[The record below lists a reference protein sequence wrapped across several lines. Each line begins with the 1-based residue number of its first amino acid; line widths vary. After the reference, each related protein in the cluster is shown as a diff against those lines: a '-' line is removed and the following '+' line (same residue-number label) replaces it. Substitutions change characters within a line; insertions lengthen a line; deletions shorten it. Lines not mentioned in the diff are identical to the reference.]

1 MRLKG
6 SYVELFKFLTANK
19 DSLAT
24 IGLIVGGGFALWR
37 WIVDQRWRRVQ
48 YASQLLE
55 TFFAK
60 DNTKKALM
68 MLDST
73 TDIELFPDAQEGE
86 DRKVYVDDASMIEAL
101 RPDMSTGFSKSTF
114 AIRMIFDEFFTD
126 LSMFKHHIDAEL
138 LKLEDVR
145 PYLEYWI
152 KSINGHGP
160 VFEQVHSL
168 ALAQQINKFLDAFGY
183 KAILELSR
191 SMKISLRTAPAEG
204 AVVSR

>member
-1 MRLKG
+1 M
-6 SYVELFKFLTANK
+6 FKFLTANK
-19 DSLAT
+19 DLLAT
-24 IGLIVGGGFALWR
+24 IGLMIGGGFALWR

-60 DNTKKALM
+60 ENTKKALM

-73 TDIELFPDAQEGE
+73 SNIELFPDASEAE
-86 DRKVYVDDASMIEAL
+86 DREIYVDDASMIEAL
-101 RPDMSTGFSKSTF
+101 RSDMRTGFSKSTF

-126 LSMFKHHIDAEL
+126 LSMFQHHIDAKL
-138 LKLEDVR
+138 LRLEDVR

-152 KSINGHGP
+152 RSINGHGP
-160 VFEQVHSL
+160 VFKQVHSL
-168 ALAQQINKFLDAFGY
+168 ALAQQMNKFLDAFGY

-191 SMKISLRTAPAEG
+191 SMEISLRTAPDEA
-204 AVVSR
+204 AVEPR